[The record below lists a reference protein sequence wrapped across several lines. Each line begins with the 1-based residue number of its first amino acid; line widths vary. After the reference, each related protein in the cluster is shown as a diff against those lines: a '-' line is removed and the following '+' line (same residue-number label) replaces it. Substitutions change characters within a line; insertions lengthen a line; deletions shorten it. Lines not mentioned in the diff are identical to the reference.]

1 MFDTFQPQLLRPAF
15 EQYSTPEGRD
25 QLIETCRSKVTEW
38 RWASGDMAIAFALKK
53 PFVKELHRS
62 DPKWLKAGATPKR
75 GNMRHGLDAQGIIHV
90 VIDPSFGESE
100 MNEEQGAATYLV
112 YQAGQIETVTFRY
125 TPGQLESLRRCVYD
139 GERLIREH
147 NLLKMNGS
155 ELHYLWTPLPKGEG
169 SSGYGR
175 LDRVLSMGWSQ
186 LFRSDSRTW
195 DRFRVTGQSEKRF
208 EYDTL
213 GRLER
218 VVARTLNADGTVH
231 DGLKPRLD
239 YERPKKSDSIPSLAK
254 DIERMLLEQ
263 IPTEVAKSE
272 KAKSKGPYYCLLLC
286 YCAEDFQAG
295 WPVFLLLGSEA
306 ERRRIIQSGMEPIY
320 LWAVGEM
327 EGQEANV
334 RLPLRD
340 ESLNNYC
347 RLHTQMMD
355 VKEDYSSA
363 MKVLRS
369 VAKALNDLDWS
380 KVIEVTPDFLV
391 AAVDDHGMVNPVDD
405 IKAVIPAA
413 KFRSLKKQGLL

>member
-1 MFDTFQPQLLRPAF
+1 MFDSFQPYLLRPAF
-15 EQYSTPEGRD
+15 EQYSTQEGRD
-25 QLIETCRSKVTEW
+25 RLIETCRSKVTEW
-38 RWASGDMAIAFALKK
+38 RWASGDMAFAFSLKK

-62 DPKWLKAGATPKR
+62 DPNWLKAGATPKR
-75 GNMRHGLDAQGIIHV
+75 GNVRHGLDAQGVIHV
-90 VIDPSFGESE
+90 TIDPFFGESE
-100 MNEEQGAATYLV
+100 MNEEQGAATYVV
-112 YQAGQIETVTFRY
+112 YQEAQIEAVTYRY

-147 NLLKMNGS
+147 NLFRMNGS
-155 ELHYLWTPLPKGEG
+155 ELLYLWPPLPEGERN
-169 SSGYGR
+169 SGR

-195 DRFRVTGQSEKRF
+195 DRFRVTGHSQKRF
-208 EYDTL
+208 EYDVL

-218 VVARTLNADGTVH
+218 IAARTLNQDGTVSE
-231 DGLKPRLD
+231 GLKPRVD
-239 YERPKKSDSIPSLAK
+239 FERPKKSDSIPSLAK

-263 IPTEVAKSE
+263 IPAEVAKAE
-272 KAKSKGPYYCLLLC
+272 KAKGKGPFYCLLLC
-286 YCAEDFQAG
+286 YCGEDFQAG
-295 WPVFLLLGSEA
+295 WPVFLLLGSDA
-306 ERRRIIQSGMEPIY
+306 ERQRIIQCGMEPIY

-380 KVIEVTPDFLV
+380 KLIEVTPDFLV
-391 AAVDDHGMVNPVDD
+391 AAVDDHGIVNPVDD
-405 IKAVIPAA
+405 IKAVISAA
-413 KFRSLKKQGLL
+413 KFRTLKQQGLV